1 MGWWPFTRKGADRS
15 NDPQIKGTRTW
26 LLDLQALCETY
37 YDDRING
44 VEAIEALQDEWYQ
57 AHQRMELPD
66 LLFEGL
72 EKRAGELLI
81 CDDEK
86 WTSLLNDETFWQPGW
101 RPSNK
106 HD

>member
-1 MGWWPFTRKGADRS
+1 
-15 NDPQIKGTRTW
+15 
-26 LLDLQALCETY
+26 
-37 YDDRING
+37 
-44 VEAIEALQDEWYQ
+44 
-57 AHQRMELPD
+57 MELPD

-86 WTSLLNDETFWQPGW
+86 WTSLLNDEAFWQPGW

>member
-1 MGWWPFTRKGADRS
+1 MGWWPFTRKRVDLS

-26 LLDLQALCETY
+26 LLDLQALCETH
-37 YDDRING
+37 YDDRISG
-44 VEAIEALQDEWYQ
+44 VRAVEALQEEWHQ
-57 AHQRMELPD
+57 AHKMLELPD

-72 EKRAGELLI
+72 EKRTQELLI

-86 WTSLLNDETFWQPGW
+86 WILLLNDEAFWQPGW